1 MMSRAKVSLRKSEVL
16 RLYRKRRLSQQKI
29 ADLVGCSQ
37 GTITNRMRE
46 WRVTTR
52 SKAHMRIRYAKR
64 QFSGNQRE
72 KAYLLGFRLG
82 DLNVYKPTKKSEI
95 FVVRCHTAVFEQ
107 VRLIKSL
114 FQEYGGVKVSNS
126 PTNGFTINCFVDDS
140 FAFLYT
146 KRFPMWVSRQE
157 DAMTAFF
164 AGYTDAEGT
173 FGLNQ
178 GKERFKIDSYDYDI
192 LKRCYAFFLRKSIE
206 AKFYPVGRSGALRSD
221 GTRWNGDMWRL
232 QVSRAS
238 SLKMLVNMILPF
250 LRHKKRK
257 KDAIAV
263 LENIYARKKN
273 GTIQ

>member
-37 GTITNRMRE
+37 GTITNRIRE

-126 PTNGFTINCFVDDS
+126 PTNGFT
-140 FAFLYT
+140 
-146 KRFPMWVSRQE
+146 
-157 DAMTAFF
+157 
-164 AGYTDAEGT
+164 
-173 FGLNQ
+173 
-178 GKERFKIDSYDYDI
+178 
-192 LKRCYAFFLRKSIE
+192 
-206 AKFYPVGRSGALRSD
+206 
-221 GTRWNGDMWRL
+221 
-232 QVSRAS
+232 
-238 SLKMLVNMILPF
+238 
-250 LRHKKRK
+250 
-257 KDAIAV
+257 
-263 LENIYARKKN
+263 
-273 GTIQ
+273 